1 MHSVSWSSHL
11 LDNIVVVDIT
21 LAPMKAAGSVVY
33 QRSARLCRN
42 TAPCLVLSIRQQTL
56 LTCLVEDMAPASP
69 PAQILE
75 HRLPHLLAARQKECY
90 K

>member
-1 MHSVSWSSHL
+1 MHSVSCSSHL

-21 LAPMKAAGSVVY
+21 LAPMEAAGSVVY
-33 QRSARLCRN
+33 QRSARWCRN
-42 TAPCLVLSIRQQTL
+42 AAPCLVLSTCQQPL

-69 PAQILE
+69 PVQFLE
-75 HRLPHLLAARQKECY
+75 HRLPHLLAARHKKCY